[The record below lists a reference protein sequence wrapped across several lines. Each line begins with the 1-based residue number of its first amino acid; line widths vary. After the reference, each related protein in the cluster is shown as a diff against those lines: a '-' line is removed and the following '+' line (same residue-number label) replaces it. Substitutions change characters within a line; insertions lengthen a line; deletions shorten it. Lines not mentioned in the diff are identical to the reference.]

1 VTKKEYLITISL
13 SGAINFLNKDKPS
26 DIHSVQGVLAQPTAM
41 RLSVSEGHFY
51 VSNIDGYVTQFDWK
65 TGNGKFFTGKGHGK
79 NVNHLAVSGKNLV
92 SVGFD
97 DKLRYND
104 IKGTTFGTDA
114 LALGG
119 QPTALAAG
127 KKDPSILAVGLAN
140 SKLLFVKDG
149 AIKST
154 LDVGYVPSSIEFSI
168 DDKEIA
174 VGGKDKKVHFYTVG
188 SDSFTKGKEYKDS
201 DKEVTHTLFR
211 PDGSLLATI
220 DKEKRL
226 YFYNTEGK
234 NLNPHGWEYHNATV
248 TCGAWSPS
256 GARFATGSVDETIIV
271 WSDFKTFKDETR
283 LHIKDAHSQ
292 GVELVA
298 FWDENTLISVGS
310 DRSIRI
316 WDLPSLS

>member
-1 VTKKEYLITISL
+1 V
-13 SGAINFLNKDKPS
+13 
-26 DIHSVQGVLAQPTAM
+26 
-41 RLSVSEGHFY
+41 
-51 VSNIDGYVTQFDWK
+51 
-65 TGNGKFFTGKGHGK
+65 K
-79 NVNHLAVSGKNLV
+79 NLVVSGKNVV

-104 IKGTTFGTDA
+104 IKGVTFGTDA
-114 LALGG
+114 LALGA

-127 KKDPSILAVGLAN
+127 KKDSSVIAVGLAN
-140 SKLLFVKDG
+140 SKLLYVKDG

-154 LDVGYVPSSIEFSI
+154 LDLGYVPLSIDFSI

-188 SDSFTKGKEYKDS
+188 SDSFTKGREYKDS
-201 DKEVTHTLFR
+201 DKEVTHVTHR

-220 DKEKRL
+220 DKDRRL
-226 YFYNTEGK
+226 YFYNNEGK
-234 NLNPHGWEYHNATV
+234 NLNPLGWEYHNATV

-256 GARFATGSVDETIIV
+256 GARYATGSVDETILV
-271 WSDFKTFKDETR
+271 WSDFKTFKDEAR
-283 LHIKDAHSQ
+283 LLIKDAHSQ
-292 GVELVA
+292 GVEFVA

-310 DRSIRI
+310 DRSTRI